1 MISVARRHQ
10 IGRRLRSDS
19 TSRLQLRTS
28 VLHGSQKKLFVHP
41 CSTFC
46 RAERAEFANRN
57 RIDFQFAR
65 AKSQEIQRWA
75 RSSLGFGGVKSPL
88 PAVEI
93 SNFQSQCFVLKTG
106 TRNCRDFRPGVETR
120 NRKNHGFLALR
131 NGDASSPA
139 DRSFPET
146 LGSPANRYG
155 HRGRATN
162 HILAIA
168 AWGSWIAVA
177 DRRGSRDHGALWV
190 AQRPRASE
198 VMVA

>member
-1 MISVARRHQ
+1 MTR
-10 IGRRLRSDS
+10 
-19 TSRLQLRTS
+19 
-28 VLHGSQKKLFVHP
+28 KKKKENCSFTPALPLF
-41 CSTFC
+41 

-65 AKSQEIQRWA
+65 AKSQEIPRWA
-75 RSSLGFGGVKSPL
+75 RSSLGFGGVKSQL

-106 TRNCRDFRPGVETR
+106 TRNCRDFRPVVETR
-120 NRKNHGFLALR
+120 NRKNRGFRALR

-139 DRSFPET
+139 DHPFPET
-146 LGSPANRYG
+146 LGSPTNRYG
-155 HRGRATN
+155 HRATN

-168 AWGSWIAVA
+168 AWGSWIAIA

-190 AQRPRASE
+190 AQRLRASE
-198 VMVA
+198 VMVP